1 MKQEEKLL
9 KTMSQQKYRQP
20 QRRHRLPNA
29 TILSEP
35 DSSLLIIVA
44 FLVVI
49 GIMAIFSAT
58 AQKAM
63 DEGTNPASYML
74 KQIFCMIIG
83 IFALRFFVRF
93 DYKKLSMFAVSFS
106 WLVVGLLALVD
117 YTPLGI
123 MVNGARRWMMIGPL
137 QFQPS
142 ELAKI
147 AVILL
152 LANAF
157 YKNCE
162 LFNPNKFKYYI
173 PILAMIFLIYKQ
185 PNLSMIILLGVTG
198 IIMYLSSGGSMKM
211 FLALCGAGAAGLCA
225 FIKPYQ
231 LNRVKIWF
239 NPESDPLGQGYNVI
253 QSKLAFAAGGFWGVG
268 YGNSKQKL
276 AWLPEGHTDFIFA
289 VIGEE
294 FGFVG
299 CVLVICLFFGLLHRG
314 LIISS
319 RCSDVYGKLV
329 AVGIT
334 VLVGFQAALN
344 MSVASSFLP
353 ATGVPLPFISYGG
366 TSLIVNMSM
375 MGILLNISRK
385 RIRRIDNVE
394 KQY

>member
-1 MKQEEKLL
+1 MSNPEYRKILKNKLNSL
-9 KTMSQQKYRQP
+9 NS
-20 QRRHRLPNA
+20 

-35 DSSLLIIVA
+35 DGTLIVIVA
-44 FLVVI
+44 FLVTI

-63 DEGTNPASYML
+63 DEGANPAAYIL
-74 KQIFCMIIG
+74 KQLFCLGIG
-83 IFALRFFVRF
+83 VFVMKFFINF
-93 DYKKLSMFAVSFS
+93 DYKKLAHHSIWIA
-106 WLVVGLLALVD
+106 WGVVILLALVD
-117 YTPLGI
+117 YTTLGI
-123 MVNGARRWMMIGPL
+123 TVNGAKRWMMLGPL

-147 AVILL
+147 SLILL

-157 YKNCE
+157 YKDAE
-162 LFNPNKFKYYI
+162 LFASRKFKYYI

-185 PNLSMIILLGVTG
+185 PNLSMILLLLITG
-198 IIMYLSSGGSMKM
+198 LIMYLSSGGPLKM
-211 FLALCGAGAAGLCA
+211 ILGAGVVGSAILCV

-231 LNRVKIWF
+231 LNRIKIWF
-239 NPESDPLGQGYNVI
+239 NPEADPLGQGYNVI
-253 QSKLAFAAGGFWGVG
+253 QSKLAFAAGGLWGVG

-289 VIGEE
+289 VVGEE
-294 FGFVG
+294 AGFLG
-299 CVLVICLFFGLLHRG
+299 CLLIICLFYGLVHRG

-319 RCSDVYGKLV
+319 RCPDIFGKLV

-334 VLVGFQAALN
+334 IMIGVQAALN

-366 TSLIVNMSM
+366 TSLIVNMAM

-385 RIRRIDNVE
+385 RIRRINNIE
-394 KQY
+394 